1 MVRRHAAPDD
11 DLPLVSVV
19 TPSLNQGA
27 FVEDAIESVW
37 GQDYRPLE
45 HVVVDGGSTDAT
57 RDILHAHD
65 HLVWRSE
72 PDHGQSDA
80 LNRGFR
86 LARGEILGWLNA
98 DDAYLPG
105 AVRAAVDHFRWSP
118 EVDAVYGDCHVV
130 DERRRLLHV
139 IRPGPLALRRLLTF
153 DQSLPQPTMF
163 FRRRVLDRVGGVD
176 RALDLAMDVDFA
188 FRLAR
193 KARCAYVPGIRAMY
207 RLHPATKSSV
217 HGSRVLPEIL
227 LILIRTFTDRSL
239 TPALASRRREAVA
252 AAYISDG
259 IRAFHAGDR
268 VRARQQL
275 MAGLSRYPQP
285 FRMRTV
291 KALLLLG
298 DCVLGTRVTPCL
310 RALVHQWSRRA
321 PLAGPGVRPPAS
333 GPGPAAGATRPDP
346 AGTRGGTSPGSPR
359 GRSCRSRS

>member
-1 MVRRHAAPDD
+1 MARSLSASDGE
-11 DLPLVSVV
+11 LPLVSVV

-57 RDILHAHD
+57 CDILRAHG

-80 LNRGFR
+80 VNHGFR

-105 AVRAAVDHFRWSP
+105 AVQAAVDRFQRSP
-118 EVDAVYGDCHVV
+118 EIDAVYGDCHVV

-139 IRPGPLALRRLLTF
+139 IRPGSLALDRLLTF

-163 FRRRVLDRVGGVD
+163 FRRRVLDRVGDID
-176 RALDLAMDVDFA
+176 RTLDLAMDVDFA

-193 KARCAYVPGIRAMY
+193 KARCAYVPEIRAMY
-207 RLHPATKSSV
+207 RLHPGTKSSV

-239 TPALASRRREAVA
+239 APALAAQRGEAIA

-259 IRAFHAGDR
+259 IRAFYAGDR
-268 VRARQQL
+268 ERARRQL
-275 MAGLSRYPQP
+275 VTGLRRSAQP
-285 FRMRTV
+285 LRLRTL

-298 DCVLGTRVTPCL
+298 DCVLGTDLAARV
-310 RALVHQWSRRA
+310 RALVHATTRRGADPMPPTGRGARPAPVRA
-321 PLAGPGVRPPAS
+321 PLERVAPSRAG
-333 GPGPAAGATRPDP
+333 GPDRTL
-346 AGTRGGTSPGSPR
+346 
-359 GRSCRSRS
+359 SR